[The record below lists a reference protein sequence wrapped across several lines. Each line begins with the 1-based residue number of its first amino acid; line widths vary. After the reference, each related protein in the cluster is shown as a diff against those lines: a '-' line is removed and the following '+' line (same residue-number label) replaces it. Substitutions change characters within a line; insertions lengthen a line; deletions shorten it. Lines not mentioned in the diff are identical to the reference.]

1 MSETFPQVLLVDD
14 DRAFRVAI
22 QRYLVRAGYD
32 VVAVDSGEEAL
43 DTMRNGKQFAAV
55 LTDLRMP
62 GIHGSTLI
70 RAVRNLDEHVAI
82 IVLTG
87 DLNAELERSLVEKG
101 AFRCFEKTEDI
112 EILIQAVRD
121 AALESAKWKVAAQ

>member
-1 MSETFPQVLLVDD
+1 MSESPPQVLLVDD

-22 QRYLVRAGYD
+22 QRYLVRAGYE
-32 VVAVDSGEEAL
+32 VLAVDSGEEAL
-43 DTMRNGKQFAAV
+43 ETLRKGQRFEV
-55 LTDLRMP
+55 VITDLRMP
-62 GIHGSTLI
+62 GVHGSALI
-70 RAVRNLDEHVAI
+70 RAVRKLDEHVAI

-87 DLNAELERSLVEKG
+87 DLNADLERNLVEQG